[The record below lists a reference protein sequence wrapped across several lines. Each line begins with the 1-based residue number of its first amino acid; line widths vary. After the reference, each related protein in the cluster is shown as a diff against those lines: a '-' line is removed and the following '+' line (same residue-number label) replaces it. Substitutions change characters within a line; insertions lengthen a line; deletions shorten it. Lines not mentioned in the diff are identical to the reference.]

1 MNGKRQIP
9 EADMELIGT
18 LAAISTVSKRLA
30 RKLLLLAAQGKTEKG
45 ENQNEQRYVNDLGR
59 TAQCRRSY

>member
-1 MNGKRQIP
+1 MNEKRQIS

-45 ENQNEQRYVNDLGR
+45 EKENGQKYYNDHRR
-59 TAQCRRSY
+59 TAQCRRGY